1 MGVRSNGHDDET
13 VRKPK
18 LAAMVRDELMAD
30 IWSGRF
36 RPGDHLPTE
45 VELMARFGVSRAPI
59 REAMQS
65 LLLLGVVDIS
75 PRRGTT
81 VRALPV
87 RSVVDMAILSGI
99 MGQESHV
106 SDVFDFRDVIESAT
120 AEMSAR
126 NASEAQLRAIQDVLR
141 ENEAAVAAGDRVLAQ
156 EVDVRFHAA
165 IAEASGNVIF
175 QAVAA
180 ALTGLLAELRRTTGG
195 IPGASQASLVEHQE
209 IWEAVHRRDG
219 LAARRATER
228 HIRNSQARYVS
239 AGRPLDRP
247 VGGPP
252 SVERPPGS
260 SDEMGP

>member
-1 MGVRSNGHDDET
+1 MGGSSDRNGQT
-13 VRKPK
+13 VRRPK
-18 LAAMVRDELMAD
+18 LATRVRDELMAD

-75 PRRGTT
+75 PRRGAT

-87 RSVVDMAILSGI
+87 RSVVDMAILAGI

-106 SDVFDFRDVIESAT
+106 SDVFDFRDVMEGAT

-126 NASEAQLRAIQDVLR
+126 NASETQLRAIQEILR
-141 ENEAAVAAGDRVLAQ
+141 ENEAAVRAGDRALAQ
-156 EVDVRFHAA
+156 EIDIRFHAA
-165 IAEASGNVIF
+165 IADASGNVIF

-195 IPGASQASLVEHQE
+195 IPGASEASFVEHQE
-209 IWEAVHRRDG
+209 IWEAVRRRDG
-219 LAARRATER
+219 PAARRATER

-239 AGRPLDRP
+239 AGRPLDRA
-247 VGGPP
+247 VSGATTTDGDGR
-252 SVERPPGS
+252 SHDEVRP
-260 SDEMGP
+260 

>member
-1 MGVRSNGHDDET
+1 MGSRSNGHDDQT

-18 LAAMVRDELMAD
+18 LASMVRDGLMAD
-30 IWSGRF
+30 IWAGRF

-106 SDVFDFRDVIESAT
+106 SDVFDFRDVMEGAT

-141 ENEAAVAAGDRVLAQ
+141 ENEVAVATDDRALAQ
-156 EVDVRFHAA
+156 EIDVRFHAA

-180 ALTGLLAELRRTTGG
+180 ALTGLLAELRRATGG
-195 IPGASQASLVEHQE
+195 ISGASAASLVEHQE
-209 IWEAVHRRDG
+209 IWEAVRRRDG

-239 AGRPLDRP
+239 AGRPLDRT
-247 VGGPP
+247 VGGALGEEQAHR
-252 SVERPPGS
+252 SRDDVRS
-260 SDEMGP
+260 

>member
-1 MGVRSNGHDDET
+1 MGDRSNGRRDDA

-18 LAAMVRDELMAD
+18 LTAMVRDELMAD
-30 IWSGRF
+30 IWSGRL

-45 VELMARFGVSRAPI
+45 IELMARFGVSRAPI

-65 LLLLGVVDIS
+65 LLSLGVVDIS
-75 PRRGTT
+75 PRRGTI

-87 RSVVDMAILSGI
+87 RSVVDMAILSGV

-106 SDVFDFRDVIESAT
+106 SDVFDFRDVMEGAT

-126 NASEAQLRAIQDVLR
+126 NASEAQLRAVHDVLR
-141 ENEAAVAAGDRVLAQ
+141 ENEAAVAAGDRGLAQ
-156 EVDVRFHAA
+156 DIDVRFHAA

-195 IPGASQASLVEHQE
+195 IPGASEASLVEHQE
-209 IWEAVHRRDG
+209 IWDAMRRRDG
-219 LAARRATER
+219 RAARRAMER

-239 AGRPLDRP
+239 AGRPLDRT
-247 VGGPP
+247 VGGIGG
-252 SVERPPGS
+252 GS
-260 SDEMGP
+260 ADG

>member
-1 MGVRSNGHDDET
+1 MSDRSSGHDDET

-18 LAAMVRDELMAD
+18 LTAIVRDDLMAD
-30 IWSGRF
+30 IWSGRL

-87 RSVVDMAILSGI
+87 RSVVDMAILSGV

-106 SDVFDFRDVIESAT
+106 SDVFDFRDVMEGAT

-126 NASEAQLRAIQDVLR
+126 NATKAQLRAIHDVLR
-141 ENEAAVAAGDRVLAQ
+141 DNEAAVAAGDPARAQ
-156 EVDVRFHAA
+156 RIDVRFHAA

-195 IPGASQASLVEHQE
+195 IPGASEASLAEHQE
-209 IWEAVHRRDG
+209 IWDALRRRDG

-228 HIRNSQARYVS
+228 HIRNTQARYVS
-239 AGRPLDRP
+239 AGRPLDRT
-247 VGGPP
+247 VGGAPGDAPP
-252 SVERPPGS
+252 ARRSE
-260 SDEMGP
+260 

>member
-1 MGVRSNGHDDET
+1 MAGRSNGREGAEP
-13 VRKPK
+13 RKPK
-18 LAAMVRDELMAD
+18 LATLVRDELMAD

-75 PRRGTT
+75 PRRGAT

-99 MGQESHV
+99 MGQDSHV
-106 SDVFDFRDVIESAT
+106 SDVFDFRDVMESAT

-126 NASEAQLRAIQDVLR
+126 NASESQLRVIHDILR
-141 ENEAAVAAGDRVLAQ
+141 ENEAAVLAGDRALAQ
-156 EVDVRFHAA
+156 EIDIRFHGA

-195 IPGASQASLVEHQE
+195 IPGASEASFVEHQE
-209 IWEAVHRRDG
+209 IWEAVRRRDG

-239 AGRPLDRP
+239 AGRPLDRA
-247 VGGPP
+247 VGGATMGDAGPR
-252 SVERPPGS
+252 SG
-260 SDEMGP
+260 DEVRA